1 MKFSP
6 FLARSL
12 RSSRLAVSK
21 LVLVRFSQVLAHG
34 IAVVVKVVV
43 GVDSAEV
50 KKGKGK
56 EKEREGELVFATL
69 ETGADW
75 LDMESPSPQESDFL
89 RQAQKQVPSR

>member
-34 IAVVVKVVV
+34 VAVVVKVVV

-56 EKEREGELVFATL
+56 EKKKKG
-69 ETGADW
+69 
-75 LDMESPSPQESDFL
+75 S
-89 RQAQKQVPSR
+89 